1 MTFVRWIA
9 CLALAVAPVLGITAP
24 AQAASGTQL
33 VGVTITADKTSLTGI
48 QTATMTVGLHLT
60 DPDGVQPS
68 DNVVIFDGVDTVC
81 PCAMVSGRFVRLDL
95 TSGSPQDG
103 VWTGTTVIGASA
115 RGHYQLQAVI
125 AGTLRHP
132 PEFGG
137 VQEWYDVN
145 GADYGPGLD
154 ISGTNWPVLTISA
167 PRLVAYGTPYVLT
180 GKATYS
186 DTGAPVVGVPVGV
199 WNFYNPGDV
208 TAIPPTMVTTDST
221 GKWSARFSQPA
232 LDGVTVAWA
241 RDDQVGTWDGI
252 RLDRTQWSSY
262 ADKAGPTQ
270 HWTVSLTVSHS
281 GLTRYLVVHLTPGLP
296 DEKVQLQRHTSTGW
310 KAIATT
316 LSKQPGGACK
326 FSTRIPGVYR
336 VRALLMSG
344 YLAPFTSSAVR
355 AT

>member
-1 MTFVRWIA
+1 MTFVRRLSCVAVIA
-9 CLALAVAPVLGITAP
+9 AAVLAAGVP

-48 QTATMTVGLHLT
+48 ETATMTVGLHLT

-81 PCAMVSGRFVRLDL
+81 PCALVSGRFVRLDL

-167 PRLVAYGTPYVLT
+167 PSPVAYGTPYVLS
-180 GKATYS
+180 GRATYS

-199 WNFYNPGDV
+199 WKFYDPGDLA
-208 TAIPPTMVTTDST
+208 AIPPTMVTTDST

-241 RDDQVGTWDGI
+241 RDDQVGTWNGI

-262 ADKAGPTQ
+262 ADKAGPRQ

-281 GLTRYLVVHLTPGLP
+281 GLTRYLVVHLTPRYP
-296 DEKVQLQRHTSTGW
+296 YETVQLQHRTSTGW
-310 KAIATT
+310 KAIATAV
-316 LSKQPGGACK
+316 SKQPYGACK
-326 FSTRIPGVYR
+326 FSTRVPGVYR

-344 YLAPFTSSAVR
+344 FLAPWTSLAVR